1 MAQNSHQKKKIL
13 FVVPQLTYGGSNRSL
28 ATLLSF
34 MSKYPDLSFNVV
46 VLSAYGPS
54 DSYFKS
60 FQDLLLPLSWIYRT
74 VVSFMPLRKLLNALK
89 NFLHIDL
96 WNVIYKHEAC
106 ILQNLYHF
114 DMVVGFEES
123 YATKFASNFICRK
136 IAWLHCDYNSYWAE
150 SNHLDESRMYSLFDS
165 IVCVSDFAR
174 NVFLKYYPE
183 VGDRVIRVYNLLDVD
198 EIKCKSREV
207 IDDDKF
213 NMGEFI
219 IVSVGRV
226 VPLKQFHLIP
236 SWVKKIL
243 DLKPELKFHWYIIG
257 DGDAKLIHY
266 IQRQIETCDL
276 GGYITLLGQKQNTYP
291 YIKEAN
297 LLLCTSK
304 TESWSYV
311 IHEANV
317 LCTPVVTLHCGSSD
331 EVMLKNAGCITD
343 ADSLPSL
350 LVSLIGDS
358 KGCYT
363 SLKDNLDNFS
373 YDNQTI
379 ENRLYDLF
387 TSI

>member
-1 MAQNSHQKKKIL
+1 
-13 FVVPQLTYGGSNRSL
+13 
-28 ATLLSF
+28 
-34 MSKYPDLSFNVV
+34 
-46 VLSAYGPS
+46 
-54 DSYFKS
+54 
-60 FQDLLLPLSWIYRT
+60 
-74 VVSFMPLRKLLNALK
+74 
-89 NFLHIDL
+89 
-96 WNVIYKHEAC
+96 
-106 ILQNLYHF
+106 
-114 DMVVGFEES
+114 
-123 YATKFASNFICRK
+123 
-136 IAWLHCDYNSYWAE
+136 
-150 SNHLDESRMYSLFDS
+150 MYSLFDS

-243 DLKPELKFHWYIIG
+243 DLKSELKFHWYIIG

-266 IQRQIETCDL
+266 IQRQIETYDL

-373 YDNQTI
+373 YDN
-379 ENRLYDLF
+379 
-387 TSI
+387 